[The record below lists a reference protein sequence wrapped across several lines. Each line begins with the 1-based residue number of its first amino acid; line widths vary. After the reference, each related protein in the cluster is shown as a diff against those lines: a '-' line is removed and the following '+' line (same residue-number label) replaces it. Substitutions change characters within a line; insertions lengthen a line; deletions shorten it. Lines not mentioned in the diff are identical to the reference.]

1 MNEKRNSTPETAQPD
16 LFGLP
21 PTPPPGARQ
30 APPTPPAGGGGYLST
45 CGFQNFEPDTA
56 SDPRFAELKS
66 LGLPAAWL
74 IVAESVGVDAFLEI
88 WRRLSSEEFS
98 EYVRRDTG
106 GTRMP
111 TLRSF
116 DSWLRYQ
123 RNRYVAALAKRGM
136 TTEEV
141 RRAVQRNLRE
151 SLDDRHVFKLMKKA

>member
-1 MNEKRNSTPETAQPD
+1 MDEKRNPTAGTAQSD

-21 PTPPPGARQ
+21 STPTPGARQ
-30 APPTPPAGGGGYLST
+30 VAPPTPAGGGGYLPT
-45 CGFQNFEPDTA
+45 RGFQNFEQDA
-56 SDPRFAELKS
+56 AVDPRFAELRR

-74 IVAESVGVDAFLEI
+74 IVAESVGVDAFLEV

-123 RNRYVAALAKRGM
+123 RNRYVAALARRGFSSA
-136 TTEEV
+136 EV

-151 SLDDRHVFKLMKKA
+151 SLDEKHVSKLMKKA